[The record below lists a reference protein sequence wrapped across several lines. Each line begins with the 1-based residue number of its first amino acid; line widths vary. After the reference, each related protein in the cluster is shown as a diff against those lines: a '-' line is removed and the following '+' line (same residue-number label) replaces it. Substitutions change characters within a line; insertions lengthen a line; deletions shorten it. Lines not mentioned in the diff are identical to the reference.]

1 MINIRIGIDI
11 GKEGYFVVHNSMKD
25 EYETICMPK
34 IGKIID
40 TKEVDN
46 IMKNIISARFTSCT
60 SVNIYAVCEDLH
72 AVYGSSAKSTFE
84 FGYAAGLIEM
94 VLVSNNIPFTK
105 VAPKK
110 WQAEMWQGVPIMKK
124 PSSTGKTFVNDTK
137 GMSLVAA
144 KRLFPG
150 FNMCRTSR
158 CKVPDNNLVD
168 ALLLCLYAQRN
179 F

>member
-1 MINIRIGIDI
+1 MNKIRIGIDI
-11 GKEGYFVVHNSMKD
+11 GKDGYFVIYDSKSN
-25 EYETICMPK
+25 EYKTICMPK

-46 IMKNIISARFTSCT
+46 IIKSIVLENLDG
-60 SVNIYAVCEDLH
+60 VDIYAVCEDLH
-72 AVYGSSAKSTFE
+72 AVYGSSAKATFE

-150 FNMCRTSR
+150 FNLCRTTR
-158 CKVPDNNLVD
+158 CKVADNNLVD
-168 ALLLCLYAQRN
+168 ALLMCLYAQRN

>member
-1 MINIRIGIDI
+1 MIKIRIGIDI
-11 GKEGYFVVHNSMKD
+11 GKEGYFVIHNS
-25 EYETICMPK
+25 ENNSYETICMPK

-40 TKEVDN
+40 TKEVDS
-46 IMKNIISARFTSCT
+46 IIKTMLAGIDIFEGLD
-60 SVNIYAVCEDLH
+60 IYAVCEDLH
-72 AVYGSSAKSTFE
+72 AVFGSSAKATFE

-124 PSSTGKTFVNDTK
+124 PSSTGKTLVNDTK

-150 FNMCRTSR
+150 FNLCRTTR
-158 CKVPDNNLVD
+158 CKVADNNLVD
-168 ALLLCLYAQRN
+168 ALLMCLYAQRN